1 MERLQK
7 IRLSVL
13 VLGTLMGA
21 LDSTIVI
28 LAFPVIA
35 EKLNADI
42 LTTMWVILIYLLI
55 VAALT
60 VQLGRLGDIFGR
72 TRMFNLGFGVFT
84 ASSFFCG
91 ISATITAL
99 ILFRGVQAM
108 GGALME
114 ANSGAIIAD
123 IFPPGSRGAAFGYNS
138 LGWTVGAT
146 LGIVLGG
153 VITTFVGWEYI
164 FFINVPIGIAALY
177 LGMRYLKDTTR
188 TPASLDIAGMALLTA
203 GLSLISYAAVDFAGN
218 GLTELSATLALLGFA
233 LILVFAWHELR
244 TRTPMISFES
254 LKAPILKYSL
264 FAAFFQSLGYLAVIF
279 LITMYLQGI
288 RGLTPLDAALLLTPG
303 YIMGSVLGPYMGRLS
318 DRVGARVIATIGTMV
333 IAVAILIYITLRVDS
348 SLASFS
354 WRRSSPDRHSDV
366 YRRTTAPLWPTRMED
381 YGSVSG
387 ALGWCRTS
395 ESSGARAAIVA
406 SASIHCAL
414 AFEIFTGTPQV
425 VSVMAPSSRASTYL
439 VVSFLLLLPRGRCPG
454 PGSDPGMLSNP
465 GSDPVIARTIGND
478 HPFLWLEPA

>member
-35 EKLNADI
+35 ETLNADL

-164 FFINVPIGIAALY
+164 FFINVPIGIVALY
-177 LGMRYLKDTTR
+177 LGTRYLKDTTR

-233 LILVFAWHELR
+233 LILVFVWHELR

-348 SLASFS
+348 SLAIVLLASFVS
-354 WRRSSPDRHSDV
+354 GIG
-366 YRRTTAPLWPTRMED
+366 TAMFYPANNSAIMAHARMED

-387 ALGWCRTS
+387 ALRMVQNIGVLGS
-395 ESSGARAAIVA
+395 FVLAITVA
-406 SASIHCAL
+406 SASIPRAL
-414 AFEIFTGTPQV
+414 AFEIFTGTSQV
-425 VSVMAPSSRASTYL
+425 VGHVAGAFIQGIDAAL
-439 VVSFLLLLPRGRCPG
+439 VVSFLLLLLAGAMSWARGSEHRY
-454 PGSDPGMLSNP
+454 
-465 GSDPVIARTIGND
+465 AT
-478 HPFLWLEPA
+478 

>member
-35 EKLNADI
+35 EKLNADL

-164 FFINVPIGIAALY
+164 FFINVPIGIVALY
-177 LGMRYLKDTTR
+177 LGTRYLKDTTR

-218 GLTELSATLALLGFA
+218 GLTELSATLAPLGFA
-233 LILVFAWHELR
+233 LILVFVWHELR

-348 SLASFS
+348 SLAIVLLASFVS
-354 WRRSSPDRHSDV
+354 GIG
-366 YRRTTAPLWPTRMED
+366 TAMFYPANNSAIMAHARMED

-387 ALGWCRTS
+387 ALRMVQNIGVLGS
-395 ESSGARAAIVA
+395 FVLAITVA
-406 SASIHCAL
+406 SASIPRAL
-414 AFEIFTGTPQV
+414 AFEIFTGTSQV
-425 VSVMAPSSRASTYL
+425 VGHVAGAFIQGIDAAL
-439 VVSFLLLLPRGRCPG
+439 VVSFLLLLLAGAMSWARGSEHR
-454 PGSDPGMLSNP
+454 D
-465 GSDPVIARTIGND
+465 AT
-478 HPFLWLEPA
+478 

>member
-35 EKLNADI
+35 EKLNADL

-164 FFINVPIGIAALY
+164 FFINVPIGIVALY
-177 LGMRYLKDTTR
+177 LGTRYLKDTTR

-218 GLTELSATLALLGFA
+218 GLTELSATLAPLGFA
-233 LILVFAWHELR
+233 LILVFVWHELR

-333 IAVAILIYITLRVDS
+333 IAVAILIYMTLRVDS
-348 SLASFS
+348 SLAIVLLASFVS
-354 WRRSSPDRHSDV
+354 GIG
-366 YRRTTAPLWPTRMED
+366 TAMFYPANNSAIMAHARMED

-387 ALGWCRTS
+387 ALRMVQNIGVLGS
-395 ESSGARAAIVA
+395 FVLAITVA
-406 SASIHCAL
+406 SASIPRAL
-414 AFEIFTGTPQV
+414 AFEIFTGTSQV
-425 VSVMAPSSRASTYL
+425 VGHVAGAFIQGIDAAL
-439 VVSFLLLLPRGRCPG
+439 VVSFLLLLLAGVMSWARGSEHR
-454 PGSDPGMLSNP
+454 D
-465 GSDPVIARTIGND
+465 AT
-478 HPFLWLEPA
+478 

>member
-1 MERLQK
+1 MDRLQK

-72 TRMFNLGFGVFT
+72 TRMFNLGFGIFT

-153 VITTFVGWEYI
+153 VITTFIGWEYI

-177 LGMRYLKDTTR
+177 LGTRYLKDVTR
-188 TPASLDIAGMALLTA
+188 TPASLDIIGMALLTA
-203 GLSLISYAAVDFAGN
+203 GLALISYAAVDFAGN

-233 LILVFAWHELR
+233 LILIFVWHE
-244 TRTPMISFES
+244 THTKTPTISFES
-254 LKAPILKYSL
+254 LKEPILKYSL
-264 FAAFFQSLGYLAVIF
+264 LAAFLQSLGYIAVVF

-303 YIMGSVLGPYMGRLS
+303 YVMGSVLGPYMGRLS
-318 DRVGARVIATIGTMV
+318 DRVGARIIATIGTMV
-333 IAVAILIYITLRVDS
+333 IAVAILIYMAIRVDS
-348 SLASFS
+348 SLTLVLLASFIS
-354 WRRSSPDRHSDV
+354 GIG
-366 YRRTTAPLWPTRMED
+366 TAMFYPANNSAIMAHARMED

-387 ALGWCRTS
+387 ALRMVQNIGVLGS
-395 ESSGARAAIVA
+395 FVLAITVA
-406 SASIHCAL
+406 SASIPRAL
-414 AFEIFTGTPQV
+414 AFEIFTGTSQV
-425 VSVMAPSSRASTYL
+425 VGHVAGAFIQGIDAAL
-439 VVSFLLLLPRGRCPG
+439 VVSFLLLLLAGAMSWARGSEHR
-454 PGSDPGMLSNP
+454 D
-465 GSDPVIARTIGND
+465 TT
-478 HPFLWLEPA
+478 

>member
-35 EKLNADI
+35 EKLNADL

-164 FFINVPIGIAALY
+164 FFINVPIGIVALY
-177 LGMRYLKDTTR
+177 LGTRYLKDTTR

-233 LILVFAWHELR
+233 LILVFVWHELR

-348 SLASFS
+348 SLAIVLLASFVS
-354 WRRSSPDRHSDV
+354 GIG
-366 YRRTTAPLWPTRMED
+366 TAMFYPANNSAIMAHARMED

-387 ALGWCRTS
+387 ALRMVQNIGVLGS
-395 ESSGARAAIVA
+395 FVLAITVA
-406 SASIHCAL
+406 SASIPRAL
-414 AFEIFTGTPQV
+414 AFEIFTGTSQV
-425 VSVMAPSSRASTYL
+425 VGHVAGAFIQGIDAAL
-439 VVSFLLLLPRGRCPG
+439 VVSFLLLLLAGAMSWARGSEHR
-454 PGSDPGMLSNP
+454 D
-465 GSDPVIARTIGND
+465 AT
-478 HPFLWLEPA
+478 

>member
-7 IRLSVL
+7 IRLSIL

-28 LAFPVIA
+28 LAYPVIA
-35 EKLNADI
+35 EKLNADL

-72 TRMFNLGFGVFT
+72 TRMFNLGFGIFT

-99 ILFRGVQAM
+99 ILFRGVQAV

-153 VITTFVGWEYI
+153 VITTFIGWEYI
-164 FFINVPIGIAALY
+164 FFINVPIGIVALY
-177 LGMRYLKDTTR
+177 LGTRYLKDTTR
-188 TPASLDIAGMALLTA
+188 TPASLDLVGMALLTA

-218 GLTELSATLALLGFA
+218 GLTTLSMTLAPLGLV
-233 LILVFAWHELR
+233 LILVFVWHEMH
-244 TRTPMISFES
+244 TRTPTISFES
-254 LKAPILKYSL
+254 LSRPILKYSL
-264 FAAFFQSLGYLAVIF
+264 LAAFFQSLGYLAVVF

-288 RGLTPLDAALLLTPG
+288 RGLSPLDAALLLTPG
-303 YIMGSVLGPYMGRLS
+303 YVTGSVLGPYMGKLS
-318 DRVGARVIATIGTMV
+318 DRLGARIIATTGTIV
-333 IAVAILIYITLRVDS
+333 IAVAILIFMALRVDS
-348 SLASFS
+348 SLAIVLLASFVS
-354 WRRSSPDRHSDV
+354 GIG
-366 YRRTTAPLWPTRMED
+366 TAMFYPANNSAIMANAKMED

-387 ALGWCRTS
+387 ALRMVQNVGVLGS
-395 ESSGARAAIVA
+395 FVLAITVA
-406 SASIHCAL
+406 SASIPRAL
-414 AFEIFTGTPQV
+414 AFEVFMGTSQV
-425 VSVMAPSSRASTYL
+425 VGHVAGAFIQGIDAALM
-439 VVSFLLLLPRGRCPG
+439 VSFLLLILAGVMSWSRGAEHRG
-454 PGSDPGMLSNP
+454 D
-465 GSDPVIARTIGND
+465 A
-478 HPFLWLEPA
+478 

>member
-35 EKLNADI
+35 EKLNADL

-164 FFINVPIGIAALY
+164 FFINVPIGIVALY
-177 LGMRYLKDTTR
+177 LGTRYLKDTTR

-233 LILVFAWHELR
+233 LILVFVWHELR

-254 LKAPILKYSL
+254 LKEPILKYSL
-264 FAAFFQSLGYLAVIF
+264 LAAFFQSLGYLAVIF

-288 RGLTPLDAALLLTPG
+288 RGLSPLDAALLLTPG

-348 SLASFS
+348 SLAIVLLASFVS
-354 WRRSSPDRHSDV
+354 GIG
-366 YRRTTAPLWPTRMED
+366 TAMFYPANNSAIMAHARMED

-387 ALGWCRTS
+387 ALRMVQNVGVLGS
-395 ESSGARAAIVA
+395 FVLAITVA
-406 SASIHCAL
+406 SASIPRAL
-414 AFEIFTGTPQV
+414 AFEIFTGTSQV
-425 VSVMAPSSRASTYL
+425 VGHVAGAFIQGIDAAL
-439 VVSFLLLLPRGRCPG
+439 VVSFLLLLLAGAMSWARGSEHR
-454 PGSDPGMLSNP
+454 D
-465 GSDPVIARTIGND
+465 AT
-478 HPFLWLEPA
+478 

>member
-7 IRLSVL
+7 IRLSIL

-35 EKLNADI
+35 EELHSDL

-55 VAALT
+55 VASLT

-72 TRMFNLGFGVFT
+72 ARMFNFGFGVFT
-84 ASSFFCG
+84 VSSLFCG
-91 ISATITAL
+91 LSATITTL
-99 ILFRGVQAM
+99 ILFRGVQAV

-153 VITTFVGWEYI
+153 VITTFFGWEYI
-164 FFINVPIGIAALY
+164 FFINVPIGIVALF
-177 LGMRYLKDTTR
+177 LGLRYLRDVTR

-203 GLSLISYAAVDFAGN
+203 GLSLISYSAVEFAGN
-218 GLTELSATLALLGFA
+218 GLTTLSMILAPLGLL
-233 LILVFAWHELR
+233 LILVFAWHELH
-244 TRTPMISFES
+244 TRTPMVSFES
-254 LKAPILKYSL
+254 LSRPILKYSL
-264 FAAFFQSLGYLAVIF
+264 LAAFFQSLGYLAVTF

-288 RGLTPLDAALLLTPG
+288 RGLSPLDAALLLTPG
-303 YIMGSVLGPYMGRLS
+303 YVMGSVLGPYMGRLS
-318 DRVGARVIATIGTMV
+318 DRIGARVVATTGTVV
-333 IAVAILIYITLRVDS
+333 IAVAILIYMAIGVDTS
-348 SLASFS
+348 LTVVLLASFVS
-354 WRRSSPDRHSDV
+354 GIGTSMFYPANNS
-366 YRRTTAPLWPTRMED
+366 AIMANARMED

-387 ALGWCRTS
+387 ALRMVQNIGVLGS
-395 ESSGARAAIVA
+395 FVLAITVA
-406 SASIHCAL
+406 SAAIPRAL
-414 AFEIFTGTPQV
+414 AFEVFMGTTQV
-425 VSVMAPSSRASTYL
+425 VGHVAGAFVQGIDAAL
-439 VVSFLLLLPRGRCPG
+439 VVSFLLLILAGVMSWARGAEHR
-454 PGSDPGMLSNP
+454 
-465 GSDPVIARTIGND
+465 
-478 HPFLWLEPA
+478 EPA

>member
-35 EKLNADI
+35 EKLNADL

-164 FFINVPIGIAALY
+164 FFINVPIGIVALY
-177 LGMRYLKDTTR
+177 LGTRYLKDTTR

-348 SLASFS
+348 SLAIVLLASFVS
-354 WRRSSPDRHSDV
+354 GIG
-366 YRRTTAPLWPTRMED
+366 TAMFYPANNSAIMAHARMED

-387 ALGWCRTS
+387 ALRMVQNIGVLGS
-395 ESSGARAAIVA
+395 FVLAITVA
-406 SASIHCAL
+406 SASIPRAL
-414 AFEIFTGTPQV
+414 AFEIFTGTSQV
-425 VSVMAPSSRASTYL
+425 VGHVAGAFIQGIDAAL
-439 VVSFLLLLPRGRCPG
+439 VVSFLLLLLAGAMSWARGSEHR
-454 PGSDPGMLSNP
+454 D
-465 GSDPVIARTIGND
+465 AT
-478 HPFLWLEPA
+478 